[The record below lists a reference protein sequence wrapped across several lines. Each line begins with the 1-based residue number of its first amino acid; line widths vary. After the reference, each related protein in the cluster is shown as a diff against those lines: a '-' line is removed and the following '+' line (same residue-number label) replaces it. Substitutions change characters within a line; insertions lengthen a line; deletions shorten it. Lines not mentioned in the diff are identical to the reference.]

1 MSTIN
6 QTTSVSETSNWKAL
20 FKGGNGIKATAL
32 ALGVMLHA
40 TNIYLATT
48 VMPSIIQDIG
58 GLAYYAWNT
67 TLFVVASIIG
77 SVVSANRLAVLGPR
91 RAYQFAIILFFLG
104 SLLCTCASSMYMLLV
119 GRFIQGLG
127 GGLLFALSYAMVRIV
142 FDKILWSRAMALIS
156 GMWGI
161 AAFSGP
167 FIGGLFAENNQWRW
181 AFGTLLLICIV
192 IFTISTLILPLQRSK
207 KNPPI
212 IPYFKLTLL
221 VSAALSV
228 SIGSIFESIVINIL
242 GVGIALLFLYILI
255 VAEKKSTV
263 RLLPTGAYN
272 LSSPLGATYAVMTLL
287 TIGTSI
293 EIFVPYFAQ
302 VISGYSPLQSGYLT
316 VLIAFGWTFS
326 SLLFSG
332 IKTSSIAKII
342 RLGTIL
348 MLVGLVGLTW
358 LAGTNN
364 NPSTLFL
371 FLNCLFLFLVGV
383 GIGLGWPHLLTNVFA
398 MAPEGEEELTSTSVT
413 TVQLMATAFGASL
426 AGLVSNM
433 GGINEP
439 GGIIGAQSASLL
451 LYGVFSIAPLLG
463 ITILFKK
470 KQINSIL

>member
-104 SLLCTCASSMYMLLV
+104 SLICTRASSMYILLV

-212 IPYFKLTLL
+212 I
-221 VSAALSV
+221 
-228 SIGSIFESIVINIL
+228 IL
-242 GVGIALLFLYILI
+242 
-255 VAEKKSTV
+255 
-263 RLLPTGAYN
+263 N
-272 LSSPLGATYAVMTLL
+272 
-287 TIGTSI
+287 
-293 EIFVPYFAQ
+293 
-302 VISGYSPLQSGYLT
+302 
-316 VLIAFGWTFS
+316 
-326 SLLFSG
+326 
-332 IKTSSIAKII
+332 
-342 RLGTIL
+342 
-348 MLVGLVGLTW
+348 
-358 LAGTNN
+358 
-364 NPSTLFL
+364 
-371 FLNCLFLFLVGV
+371 
-383 GIGLGWPHLLTNVFA
+383 
-398 MAPEGEEELTSTSVT
+398 
-413 TVQLMATAFGASL
+413 
-426 AGLVSNM
+426 
-433 GGINEP
+433 
-439 GGIIGAQSASLL
+439 
-451 LYGVFSIAPLLG
+451 
-463 ITILFKK
+463 
-470 KQINSIL
+470 